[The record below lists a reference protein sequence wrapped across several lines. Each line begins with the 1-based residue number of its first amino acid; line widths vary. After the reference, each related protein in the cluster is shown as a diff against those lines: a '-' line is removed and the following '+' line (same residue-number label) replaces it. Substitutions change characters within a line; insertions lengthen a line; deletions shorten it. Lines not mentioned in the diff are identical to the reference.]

1 MSNSYKT
8 AIHRTTP
15 SAPLR
20 WLDSQ
25 RVFDSIDSILDFG
38 CGHGRDVLYLREAGK
53 MVHGYD
59 KYIKPWRTKSFLK
72 YDIVL
77 CTYVLNTIPDE
88 IERQEIIQECRNYLV
103 DNGRLLV
110 TIRADKK
117 VLQGYTTKGTWQ
129 GYVGEWCQNLGLK
142 LLHKTSGWEIY
153 HEG

>member
-72 YDIVL
+72 Y
-77 CTYVLNTIPDE
+77 
-88 IERQEIIQECRNYLV
+88 QECRNYLV